1 MDVAALPYKI
11 GQLVEGEWIEFRHSN
26 RYFPDSSEGELA
38 LKVGASRPFELFML
52 LAKNLTAPVSLLVV
66 YHSPRTESEAAR
78 YQFSGLE
85 IGQLQT
91 FLHKYR
97 AAFDR
102 DSRADLWLVS
112 EDGSVRIGWEKHDLI
127 YVFGQIDLVQES
139 LISLGFE
146 SGDSDL
152 PFPHTHHYH
161 EEFDFDF
168 QAMLGEFDW
177 TKSPLEPGDGD

>member
-26 RYFPDSSEGELA
+26 RFFQDSSEDELS
-38 LKVGASRPFELFML
+38 LKIGASRPFELFL
-52 LAKNLTAPVSLLVV
+52 LLIKSVAEPASLLVV
-66 YHSPRTESEAAR
+66 YHSPRIESEAAR
-78 YQFSGLE
+78 YQYSSLSIRELE
-85 IGQLQT
+85 T

-112 EDGSVRIGWEKHDLI
+112 EDGTVRIGWEKHDLI
-127 YVFGQIDLVQES
+127 YVFGLLDQVQES
-139 LISLGFE
+139 LIELGFE
-146 SGDSDL
+146 CGDSDL

-168 QAMLGEFDW
+168 QAMLCEFDW
-177 TKSPLEPGDGD
+177 QKSPLEPGDGD